1 MVAIIKEILLKMILL
16 VMENIIGKMANL
28 IKDNGAIVKW
38 MVKELHNG
46 LMERD
51 MKEIIKM
58 IKNMGLVF
66 FNGKM
71 EGNMKVNG

>member
-1 MVAIIKEILLKMILL
+1 
-16 VMENIIGKMANL
+16 
-28 IKDNGAIVKW
+28 
-38 MVKELHNG
+38 
-46 LMERD
+46 MERD

-71 EGNMKVNG
+71 EGNMKAIGLMANNMDKE

>member
-38 MVKELHNG
+38 MVKE
-46 LMERD
+46 
-51 MKEIIKM
+51 
-58 IKNMGLVF
+58 
-66 FNGKM
+66 
-71 EGNMKVNG
+71 